1 MKDQNGCTTLA
12 LKSQGANLAPTYSFP
27 EMLWRSLCVFI
38 VIMALAYTALAQN
51 PQTPPTGTRRP
62 GSGGGRAARAARA
75 AAVAQ
80 PNAAPVECSGVGTS
94 LVPIPE
100 IKQSNGTLQAVI
112 ISADQSRNLWPTSG
126 APPCNA
132 TTMRYYWG
140 YPQNSKEG
148 SSWWKNWLTQNSIG
162 AQEPIPGPTFRAR
175 VGDQIQILFL
185 NQINPQDFSN
195 SQDLAQCDIS
205 SNGYPGSDTF
215 PDCIHSSTTTNI
227 HFHGTHTTPSTTG
240 DNVLLQILANP
251 NGKTPATPPV
261 AGFFTWCAKDGTPTN
276 WPPTSSS
283 NWFGQLATLQM
294 GNPQTPESGLIG
306 KYDAAHKTPYS
317 LWQSNN
323 RVIKAN
329 GWPQYYYGAFPY
341 CFKLPDYN
349 KGEVKMGQAPG
360 THWYHAHKH
369 GSTNINVANG
379 MTGALIIEGSY
390 DDWLNKIYGR
400 TSQKNNLQQQVMVIQ
415 QLSVSSNLK
424 KNVVP
429 PNFPGPAALS
439 VNGRLTPVVTMQAG
453 QVQLWRIINSAA
465 RDLVTLCPPAG
476 VNWQQIAQDGVQL
489 AFQNVQNNQ
498 PVSLAAGN
506 RADLLVQVP
515 ASASGTL
522 SVNVFRAALA
532 PPASPAANC
541 TAGADPA
548 GDIYGPLLSIN
559 VQGTATPPAQQ
570 LLTAANYNG
579 YWIANN
585 ATAAGAVIMPLA
597 NNPGGYFF
605 VAKAAGTTGSASP
618 LFQNAQTK
626 GATIT
631 DGGVTWMNI
640 GPKYTGAMYA
650 GLMPIPRFLA
660 DIQPNEVRVHREVV
674 FNSTPNPSTAPPPEV
689 VNLNPPPDMMPGT
702 AKKAPPT
709 NSHYIN
715 DVQFSDER
723 VDQAMLLDT
732 VEEWKVLNFTDLAP
746 GPNPW
751 HPFHIHINPFQV
763 TEVFEPED
771 PNTLACINPLDPTT
785 WRPCKPISGPFV
797 WWDVFAIPTATQVA
811 IGPLS
816 PSLPAPV
823 CSPSTA
829 TLCKIT
835 FASATVTPAV
845 LQGYCAGYPCTLTIN
860 TAPFPQDCTA
870 SENQCPI
877 GGATSSQSVGVQCI
891 LNPAATETICWTT
904 APLPSPLPS
913 ALAQYV
919 QCTPTSPSACTLT
932 IPGHFTM
939 RTRFSD
945 YTGQYVLHCHIL
957 AHEDRGMMELVEV
970 VPNTTMQHH

>member
-1 MKDQNGCTTLA
+1 MSNENGCGTLA
-12 LKSQGANLAPTYSFP
+12 SKPQNANLNPSCDG
-27 EMLWRSLCVFI
+27 SLEILRRLVSVFI
-38 VIMALAYTALAQN
+38 VIMTLAFTALAQN
-51 PQTPPTGTRRP
+51 PQTPQP
-62 GSGGGRAARAARA
+62 GSGRGRAARAARA

-80 PNAAPVECSGVGTS
+80 PNAPPPECTGAGTS

-100 IKQSNGTLQAVI
+100 IKHSNGTLQAVI
-112 ISADQSRNLWPTSG
+112 ISADQQRNLWPISG
-126 APPCNA
+126 TPPCNA

-140 YPQNSKEG
+140 YPQAQG
-148 SSWWKNWLTQNSIG
+148 PSWWANWLTQNSIG
-162 AQEPIPGPTFRAR
+162 AQEPIPGPTLRAR

-251 NGKTPATPPV
+251 NGSTPATPPV
-261 AGFFTWCAKDGTPTN
+261 AGFFTWCAKDGTPSN

-283 NWFGQLATLQM
+283 NWFGLFAKLQM
-294 GNPQTPESGLIG
+294 GNPIAPESGLIG
-306 KYDAAHKTPYS
+306 NYDRTKKPPYS
-317 LWQSNN
+317 LWQSNS
-323 RVIKAN
+323 RVIHAN

-341 CFKLPDYN
+341 CFRLPDYN
-349 KGEVKMGQAPG
+349 KGGVKMGQAPG

-390 DDWLNKIYGR
+390 DDWLNNFYGQ
-400 TSQKNNLQQQVMVIQ
+400 TNQQNKLQQEVMVIQ
-415 QLSVSSNLK
+415 QLSVASNLK
-424 KNVVP
+424 KVVVP

-439 VNGRLTPVVTMQAG
+439 VNGRLTPVVAMQPG
-453 QVQLWRIINSAA
+453 QVQLWRIVNSAS

-476 VNWQQIAQDGVQL
+476 INWQQIAQDGVQL

-515 ASASGTL
+515 ASGL
-522 SVNVFRAALA
+522 STATVNAFLGALA

-541 TAGADPA
+541 TSGSDPA
-548 GDIYGPLLSIN
+548 GDAYGTLLSIN
-559 VQGTATPPAQQ
+559 VQGTAISPAQQ
-570 LLTAANYNG
+570 LLTAANYSQ
-579 YWIANN
+579 YWIAGTQ
-585 ATAAGAVIMPLA
+585 TAANAVILPLA

-605 VAKAAGTTGSASP
+605 QATTAGTTGSTTP

-626 GATIT
+626 GATIA
-631 DGGVTWMNI
+631 DGTVTWANI
-640 GPKYTGAMYA
+640 GPTQTGQ
-650 GLMPIPRFLA
+650 MPIPRFLA
-660 DIQPNEVRVHREVV
+660 DIQPSEVRLRRELV
-674 FNSTPNPSTAPPPEV
+674 FNSTPNPSTAPPPLV
-689 VNLNPPPDMMPGT
+689 VNKNPPPDMTPGT
-702 AKKAPPT
+702 PHTAPPT
-709 NSHYIN
+709 NSHFIN

-732 VEEWKVLNFTDLAP
+732 VEEWKILNFTSLAP

-763 TEVFEPED
+763 IEVFNPQD
-771 PNTLACINPLDPTT
+771 TNTLACINPLDPTT
-785 WRPCKPISGPFV
+785 WRPCSPIAGPFV
-797 WWDVFAIPTATQVA
+797 WWDVFAIPVATPIT

-823 CSPSTA
+823 CTPSTA
-829 TLCKIT
+829 TICTIT
-835 FASATVTPAV
+835 FASASAAPPV
-845 LQGYCAGYPCTLTIN
+845 LQPYCVGSTQCAITIN
-860 TAPFPQDCTA
+860 IAPFQKDCV
-870 SENQCPI
+870 SGNQCPVNP
-877 GGATSSQSVGVQCI
+877 SLSLGVQCTAFVPSTPPTA
-891 LNPAATETICWTT
+891 NPPAAIACWTS
-904 APLPSPLPS
+904 AALPSPLPA
-913 ALAQYV
+913 ALQSYV
-919 QCTPTSPSACTLT
+919 QCTTGAAPTCTLT

-957 AHEDRGMMELVEV
+957 AHEDRGMMELIEV

>member
-1 MKDQNGCTTLA
+1 
-12 LKSQGANLAPTYSFP
+12 
-27 EMLWRSLCVFI
+27 
-38 VIMALAYTALAQN
+38 
-51 PQTPPTGTRRP
+51 
-62 GSGGGRAARAARA
+62 
-75 AAVAQ
+75 
-80 PNAAPVECSGVGTS
+80 
-94 LVPIPE
+94 
-100 IKQSNGTLQAVI
+100 
-112 ISADQSRNLWPTSG
+112 
-126 APPCNA
+126 
-132 TTMRYYWG
+132 MRYYWG
-140 YPQNSKEG
+140 YPQSQG
-148 SSWWKNWLTQNSIG
+148 SGWWANWLTQNSIG
-162 AQEPIPGPTFRAR
+162 AQEPIPGPTLRAR

-185 NQINPQDFSN
+185 NQINPLDFSN

-261 AGFFTWCAKDGTPTN
+261 AGFFNWCANSGTPSN
-276 WPPTSSS
+276 WPPPSLVKSGLPS
-283 NWFGQLATLQM
+283 PSAWFGQFATLQM
-294 GNPQTPESGLIG
+294 GSSTTGKGLIG
-306 KYDAAHKTPYS
+306 KYDVAHKTPFS

-323 RVIKAN
+323 KVIQAN

-349 KGEVKMGQAPG
+349 KGGVKMGQAPG

-390 DDWLNKIYGR
+390 DDWLNKIYGQ
-400 TSQKNNLQQQVMVIQ
+400 SNQKNNLQQQVMVIQ
-415 QLSVSSNLK
+415 QLSVASNLK
-424 KNVVP
+424 KVVAP

-476 VNWQQIAQDGVQL
+476 INWQQIAQDGVQL

-515 ASASGTL
+515 ASASGTI
-522 SVNVFRAALA
+522 SVNAFEGALA
-532 PPASPAANC
+532 PPSPTDNC
-541 TAGADPA
+541 SSTSHPA
-548 GDIYGPLLSIN
+548 GDGYTVLLNIG
-559 VQGTATPPAQQ
+559 VTGTAVPPAQK
-570 LLTAANYNG
+570 LLTAANYSE

-585 ATAAGAVIMPLA
+585 ATVTGAVIMPLA

-618 LFQNAQTK
+618 LFQNAQTQ

-631 DGGVTWMNI
+631 DGSVTWTNI
-640 GPKYTGAMYA
+640 DPKFSPKLA

-660 DIQPNEVRVHREVV
+660 DIQPSEVRIRRELV
-674 FNSTPNPSTAPPPEV
+674 FNSIVNNNPPIALSPNPPPPV
-689 VNLNPPPDMMPGT
+689 VINPNPPPDMTPGT
-702 AKKAPPT
+702 PRKFPPT

-715 DVQFSDER
+715 NVQFSDQR

-732 VEEWKVLNFTDLAP
+732 VEEWKVMNFTDLAP

-763 TEVFEPED
+763 IEVFNPAAVTNWSN
-771 PNTLACINPLDPTT
+771 PSAPCYVNPLDPTT
-785 WRPCKPISGPFV
+785 WHPCSPLTGPFI
-797 WWDVFAIPTATQVA
+797 WWDVFAIPTALQQLP
-811 IGPLS
+811 GPVT
-816 PSLPAPV
+816 LP
-823 CSPSTA
+823 
-829 TLCKIT
+829 
-835 FASATVTPAV
+835 PAF
-845 LQGYCAGYPCTLTIN
+845 QQY
-860 TAPFPQDCTA
+860 Q
-870 SENQCPI
+870 
-877 GGATSSQSVGVQCI
+877 
-891 LNPAATETICWTT
+891 
-904 APLPSPLPS
+904 
-913 ALAQYV
+913 QYV
-919 QCTPTSPSACTLT
+919 QCTSGTSSTCTITGPLLTSLPPAVQPYVQCITGTTSTCTLT
-932 IPGHFTM
+932 IPGYFKM

-945 YTGQYVLHCHIL
+945 FTGQYVLHCHIL

-970 VPNTTMQHH
+970 VPNTTMQHHM

>member
-1 MKDQNGCTTLA
+1 MKNQSGCNTLT
-12 LKSQGANLAPTYSFP
+12 LEFRKANLEPSCGRLQT
-27 EMLWRSLCVFI
+27 LRRSVCVSI
-38 VIMALAYTALAQN
+38 IMMVLAYTALAQN
-51 PQTPPTGTRRP
+51 PQTPPAGATHQP
-62 GSGGGRAARAARA
+62 GSRRGRASRTAAL
-75 AAVAQ
+75 AQ
-80 PNAAPVECSGVGTS
+80 PNAQPAECAGVGTS

-100 IKQSNGTLQAVI
+100 IKHSNGTLQAVI
-112 ISADQSRNLWPTSG
+112 LSADQSRNLWPISG

-140 YPQNSKEG
+140 YPQSQG
-148 SSWWKNWLTQNSIG
+148 SSWWTNWLTQNSIG
-162 AQEPIPGPTFRAR
+162 AQEPIPGPTLRAR
-175 VGDQIQILFL
+175 VGDQVQILFL

-251 NGKTPATPPV
+251 NGSTPATPTV
-261 AGFFTWCAKDGTPTN
+261 AGFFTWCAKDGTPSN

-283 NWFGQLATLQM
+283 NWFGLFATLQM
-294 GNPQTPESGLIG
+294 GNPKTPESGLIG

-323 RVIKAN
+323 RVIQAN

-341 CFKLPDYN
+341 CFRLPDYN
-349 KGEVKMGQAPG
+349 KGGVKMGQAPG

-390 DDWLNKIYGR
+390 DDWLNSIYGQ
-400 TSQKNNLQQQVMVIQ
+400 TGQKNNLQQQVMVIQ
-415 QLSVSSNLK
+415 QLSVAPNLK
-424 KNVVP
+424 KVVTP

-439 VNGRLTPVVTMQAG
+439 VNGRLTPLVAMQPG
-453 QVQLWRIINSAA
+453 QVQLWRIVNSAS

-489 AFQNVQNNQ
+489 AFQNVSTNQ

-515 ASASGTL
+515 ASASGTVT
-522 SVNVFRAALA
+522 VNAFLGALA
-532 PPASPAANC
+532 PPASPSANC
-541 TAGADPA
+541 TAGSDPA
-548 GDIYGPLLSIN
+548 GDAYGPLLSIN
-559 VQGTATPPAQQ
+559 VQGTAVSPAQK
-570 LLTAANYNG
+570 LLTATNYSA
-579 YWIANN
+579 YWIAGTQ
-585 ATAAGAVIMPLA
+585 TAANAVVLPLA

-605 VAKAAGTTGSASP
+605 QATTSGTTGNSTP
-618 LFQNAQTK
+618 LFQNAQTQ

-631 DGGVTWMNI
+631 DGSVTWKNI
-640 GPKYTGAMYA
+640 GPTHA
-650 GLMPIPRFLA
+650 GQMPIPRFLA
-660 DIQPNEVRVHREVV
+660 DIQPSEVRIRRELV
-674 FNSTPNPSTAPPPEV
+674 FNSVPNSTTAAPTSAPPPAV
-689 VNLNPPPDMMPGT
+689 VNPNPPPDMTPGT
-702 AKKAPPT
+702 PKNAPPT

-732 VEEWKVLNFTDLAP
+732 VEEWKVMNFTDLAP

-763 TEVFEPED
+763 TEVFNPSAVTNWSN
-771 PNTLACINPLDPTT
+771 PSSPCYVNPLDPTT
-785 WRPCKPISGPFV
+785 WAPCNPPTGPFV
-797 WWDVFAIPTATQVA
+797 WWDVFAIPTALRLLP
-811 IGPLS
+811 GPVT
-816 PSLPAPV
+816 LP
-823 CSPSTA
+823 
-829 TLCKIT
+829 
-835 FASATVTPAV
+835 PAF
-845 LQGYCAGYPCTLTIN
+845 QQY
-860 TAPFPQDCTA
+860 Q
-870 SENQCPI
+870 
-877 GGATSSQSVGVQCI
+877 
-891 LNPAATETICWTT
+891 
-904 APLPSPLPS
+904 
-913 ALAQYV
+913 QYV
-919 QCTPTSPSACTLT
+919 QCTGSGASSTCTIGAPSLTSLPPAVQPYVQCNPAATPACTLT
-932 IPGHFTM
+932 IPGYFKM

-945 YTGQYVLHCHIL
+945 FTGQYVLHCHIL

>member
-12 LKSQGANLAPTYSFP
+12 LKSQGANLEQACGRRK
-27 EMLWRSLCVFI
+27 MLWRSICVFI
-38 VIMALAYTALAQN
+38 VIMAMADVLLAQN
-51 PQTPPTGTRRP
+51 PQTPPTGTRQP
-62 GSGGGRAARAARA
+62 GSRRGRAARATAL
-75 AAVAQ
+75 AQ
-80 PNAAPVECSGVGTS
+80 PNAQPECTGVGTS
-94 LVPIPE
+94 LVQIPE
-100 IKQSNGTLQAVI
+100 IKHSNGTLQAVI
-112 ISADQSRNLWPTSG
+112 ISADQSRNLWPISG

-140 YPQNSKEG
+140 YPQNAKEG
-148 SSWWKNWLTQNSIG
+148 SGWWANWLKANSIG
-162 AQEPIPGPTFRAR
+162 AQEPIPGPTLRAR

-251 NGKTPATPPV
+251 NGKTQATPPI
-261 AGFFTWCAKDGTPTN
+261 AGFFTWCAKDGTPSN
-276 WPPTSSS
+276 WPPFSSS
-283 NWFGQLATLQM
+283 NWLGQLATLQM
-294 GNPQTPESGLIG
+294 GTPKTGKGLIG
-306 KYDAAHKTPYS
+306 KYDTAHKTPYS
-317 LWQSNN
+317 LWQSNK
-323 RVIKAN
+323 RVIQAN

-349 KGEVKMGQAPG
+349 KGGVKMGQAPG

-390 DDWLNKIYGR
+390 DDWLNNFYGQ
-400 TSQKNNLQQQVMVIQ
+400 TKQKNNLQQQVMVIQ

-439 VNGRLTPVVTMQAG
+439 VNGRLTPVVTMQPG
-453 QVQLWRIINSAA
+453 QVQLWRIVNSAS

-476 VNWQQIAQDGVQL
+476 ANWQQIAQDGVQL
-489 AFQNVQNNQ
+489 AFQNVRTNQ

-506 RADLLVQVP
+506 RADLLIQAP
-515 ASASGTL
+515 SSSSTTNIP
-522 SVNVFRAALA
+522 VNVFSGALA

-541 TAGADPA
+541 TAGSDPA
-548 GDIYGPLLSIN
+548 GDIYGALLNIN
-559 VQGTATPPAQQ
+559 VTGTAISPAQP
-570 LLTAANYNG
+570 LLTAANYSA
-579 YWIANN
+579 YWVAS
-585 ATAAGAVIMPLA
+585 TREAAGAVIMPLA
-597 NNPGGYFF
+597 NNPGAYFF
-605 VAKAAGTTGSASP
+605 TATAAGATGNTSP
-618 LFQNAQTK
+618 LFQNAQTQ

-631 DGGVTWMNI
+631 DGSVTWRNI
-640 GPKYTGAMYA
+640 GPKFSPKLP

-674 FNSTPNPSTAPPPEV
+674 FNSVPNSTTAAPTSAPPPV
-689 VNLNPPPDMMPGT
+689 VTNPNPPPDLTPGT
-702 AKKAPPT
+702 AKKFPPT

-732 VEEWKVLNFTDLAP
+732 VEEWKVMNFTDLAP

-763 TEVFEPED
+763 TEVFSPGAVTNWSN
-771 PNTLACINPLDPTT
+771 PSAPCYVNPLDPAT
-785 WRPCKPISGPFV
+785 WVPCTPLTGPFV
-797 WWDVFAIPTATQVA
+797 WWDVFAIPTALRQ
-811 IGPLS
+811 
-816 PSLPAPV
+816 
-823 CSPSTA
+823 
-829 TLCKIT
+829 
-835 FASATVTPAV
+835 
-845 LQGYCAGYPCTLTIN
+845 
-860 TAPFPQDCTA
+860 
-870 SENQCPI
+870 
-877 GGATSSQSVGVQCI
+877 
-891 LNPAATETICWTT
+891 
-904 APLPSPLPS
+904 LPSPVTLPP
-913 ALAQYV
+913 AFQQYQQYV
-919 QCTPTSPSACTLT
+919 QCTGTPSTCTITAPSLTSLPAAVQPYVQCAPGTPSICTLT
-932 IPGHFTM
+932 IPGYFKM